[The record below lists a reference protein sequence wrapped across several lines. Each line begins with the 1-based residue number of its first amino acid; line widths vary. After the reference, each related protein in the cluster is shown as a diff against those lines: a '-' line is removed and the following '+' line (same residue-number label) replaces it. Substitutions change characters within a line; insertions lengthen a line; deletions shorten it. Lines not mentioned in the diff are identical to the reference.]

1 MLTTKILINSVEK
14 VQEFTSIISKQNV
27 ECEIVKG
34 IYIIDAKS
42 IMGIFSIDLSEPV
55 ELRIHSD
62 DKALL
67 ELLKGFIVQE
77 A

>member
-14 VQEFTSIISKQNV
+14 VQDFTSIISKQNV

-67 ELLKGFIVQE
+67 ELLKKFIVQG